1 MIFESNT
8 IVLYYQK
15 RQHYKTMLLIF
26 VSKLNASY
34 NIKKSMKC
42 SIDYKNKGIE
52 L

>member
-26 VSKLNASY
+26 VNKLNASY
-34 NIKKSMKC
+34 NIKKTNEM
-42 SIDYKNKGIE
+42 
-52 L
+52 